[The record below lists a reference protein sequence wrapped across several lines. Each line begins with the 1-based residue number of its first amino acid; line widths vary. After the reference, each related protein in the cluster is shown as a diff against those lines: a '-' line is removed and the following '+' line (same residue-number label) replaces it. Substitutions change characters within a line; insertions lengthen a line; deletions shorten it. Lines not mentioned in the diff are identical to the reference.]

1 MHWETLTWVH
11 ITCDCRGLAVWKLG
25 CARLAMGLFVVST
38 LCVAVHDETTA
49 IATFTVWCWSLIGV
63 YMLVTAALSLA
74 HMMGVRA
81 DRGYGGQLL
90 SAAVWVLFELLFTT
104 AILVFVVVWF
114 VLVPKVGPNM
124 LRPIPLCM
132 HNLNVVFMSVE
143 MMLNRLVILRWHAPF
158 AIYFGICYVV
168 FSWLYFFLCGRF
180 FYFFLDWRWPFAPIA
195 YLVLLGILLCSFIA
209 SQRLVS
215 YAKGP
220 SSVAMQLPGPPRGDD
235 NADLV
240 LGLEEVGVA

>member
-1 MHWETLTWVH
+1 MLVV
-11 ITCDCRGLAVWKLG
+11 ICDGDGDGDANGNCNGGTCRGRDHKSDGNGNVIGGGSKMLVFVCG
-25 CARLAMGLFVVST
+25 GVTQDVRSVMFFVSRFQAMGLFVVST

-114 VLVPKVGPNM
+114 VLVPKAVLVVGP
-124 LRPIPLCM
+124 
-132 HNLNVVFMSVE
+132 
-143 MMLNRLVILRWHAPF
+143 
-158 AIYFGICYVV
+158 
-168 FSWLYFFLCGRF
+168 
-180 FYFFLDWRWPFAPIA
+180 
-195 YLVLLGILLCSFIA
+195 
-209 SQRLVS
+209 
-215 YAKGP
+215 
-220 SSVAMQLPGPPRGDD
+220 
-235 NADLV
+235 
-240 LGLEEVGVA
+240 